1 MMEKYI
7 IRLPIDH
14 LDSQFLISKLADAL
28 PLLLL
33 FVVVRWCVEW
43 ELWAP
48 ECLPTRVPIP

>member
-7 IRLPIDH
+7 IRPSIVH
-14 LDSQFLISKLADAL
+14 LNSQFLISKLADAL